1 MTTSLQKNN
10 ILLLK
15 DEIGKQKAPTR
26 NLPGDGF
33 IFGKPAFENC
43 EAAKD
48 R

>member
-1 MTTSLQKNN
+1 MTTFSQNN

-26 NLPGDGF
+26 NLPCDGF
-33 IFGKPAFENC
+33 IFGKPAFEKNSG
-43 EAAKD
+43 AAKD